1 MNGFESKRFDHGSKK
16 IKKKRK
22 RKNGETGSTI
32 DEILVGIEQGC

>member
-22 RKNGETGSTI
+22 RKKKLKTHLLTI
-32 DEILVGIEQGC
+32 D